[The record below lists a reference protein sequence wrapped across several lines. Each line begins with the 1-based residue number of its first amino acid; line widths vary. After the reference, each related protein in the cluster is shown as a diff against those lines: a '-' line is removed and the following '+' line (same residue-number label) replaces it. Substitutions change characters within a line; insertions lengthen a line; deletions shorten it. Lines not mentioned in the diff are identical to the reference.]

1 MPRNTQTSSHH
12 PEAPVGLGSKPQNV
26 TPHPAK
32 PLLGRGFCAA
42 WGGWGV
48 PNPMPCTQ
56 SPPQVCQQPSSRDGD
71 GEEHGP
77 GTPKP
82 PTKAEP
88 RRALRSPSHPP
99 WGQARGGGQ
108 QAKGG
113 WHRGAEAQFFS
124 SSPRSYASKRS
135 LTPSPSSSPQR

>member
-42 WGGWGV
+42 RGGWGA
-48 PNPMPCTQ
+48 PNPVPCTQ
-56 SPPQVCQQPSSRDGD
+56 SPPQVCQQPSSRGGD
-71 GEEHGP
+71 GGEHSP
-77 GTPKP
+77 GTPRP
-82 PTKAEP
+82 PTTQGA
-88 RRALRSPSHPP
+88 ALSIPP
-99 WGQARGGGQ
+99 TLGTGMGGGQ